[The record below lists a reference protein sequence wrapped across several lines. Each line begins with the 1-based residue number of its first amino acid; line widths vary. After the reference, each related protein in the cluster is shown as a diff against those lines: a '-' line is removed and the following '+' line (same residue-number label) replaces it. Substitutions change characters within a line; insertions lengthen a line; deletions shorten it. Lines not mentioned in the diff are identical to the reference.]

1 MTEQETMND
10 EWVEVA
16 MIVADR
22 YARALRDFEPVEA
35 KEARAFL
42 LDHIRARMA
51 LGAVTGLRKLADESM
66 AKAESLYSRSA
77 ASRPDQSPLE

>member
-10 EWVEVA
+10 EWIEVA

-42 LDHIRARMA
+42 LDHIRARVA
-51 LGAVTGLRKLADESM
+51 LGESM
-66 AKAESLYSRSA
+66 AKAEGLYKNGR
-77 ASRPDQSPLE
+77 